1 MPTPR
6 SQSAFDCIVLGAGIA
21 GVTAA
26 RDLQRAGL
34 KVLLLEGSDRVGGRM
49 YSVWDFVKKDGK
61 PIPAEAGAE
70 YIHVEPSERYQAF
83 WDEVHSHRFTA
94 SPLYKCGTGVIR
106 VPRNRLFFPVWKRT
120 KMLAEVIAAPE
131 LWSVPSCLEKLR
143 DFDWKRAADI
153 SAKEFAARCVAE
165 EQLGSR
171 ARSLLEYTLTA
182 HTPGMIDDLSIAG
195 MAADAIPDQ
204 LMEPTEYRMELPS
217 SQRHDVCGF
226 DRLPDAILQQFK
238 KAGGTLKKS
247 RFGKTDCKIAK
258 VERRPD
264 GKVTVTTEAGK
275 AFTGG
280 AVLCT
285 FSAGML
291 NPDTGEGAAIFGDL
305 LTPKKRRALE
315 MIGMGAITK
324 FGLEF
329 KERVWDDDERT
340 AAHMSVLSN
349 PRGKARTFFSN
360 YPKEHH
366 GPHVLTGLLMNQDH
380 KRIAKMTDAQ
390 AVDHV
395 FAALG
400 AIYGRGRS
408 WKKEDL
414 LARSPDHPR
423 GAFVANF
430 MRQDWSKDPF
440 AKGGNSYLRFVPK
453 RQRKMAA
460 SAAREALKDP
470 RDSLPVFWAGEAT
483 APAYDPT
490 YQPLAVHGAWRSGVC
505 AAQDIHQFLND
516 SHGDAGRFET
526 YYKDRYSAR

>member
-1 MPTPR
+1 MPGPA
-6 SQSAFDCIVLGAGIA
+6 SQTSFDCIVLGAGIA

-26 RDLQRAGL
+26 RDLQQAGL

-70 YIHVEPSERYQAF
+70 YIHVEQSERYQAF

-94 SPLYKCGTGVIR
+94 SSLHKCGSGHFR
-106 VPRNRLFFPVWKRT
+106 VPRNRLFFPSWKQT
-120 KMLAEVIAAPE
+120 KMLAEVVFVPD
-131 LWSVPSCLEKLR
+131 LWPVQDCLERLR
-143 DFDWKRAADI
+143 DFKWKTAPDI
-153 SAKEFAARCVAE
+153 TAREFAALCRRDERLSARAVA
-165 EQLGSR
+165 
-171 ARSLLEYTLTA
+171 LLEYTLTA

-195 MAADAIPDQ
+195 IASDAIPDQ
-204 LMEPTEYRMELPS
+204 LMEPTEYRMELKS

-226 DRLPDAILQQFK
+226 DRLPDAILRQFK

-247 RFGKTDCKIAK
+247 DFGKTDCRIVK
-258 VERRPD
+258 VEPQAG
-264 GKVTVTTEAGK
+264 GKVAVTTEAGK
-275 AFTGG
+275 TFTGG

-305 LTPKKRRALE
+305 LTAKKRRALE

-329 KERVWDDDERT
+329 KERVWNDDRRT

-395 FAALG
+395 FQALG
-400 AIYGRGRS
+400 QIYGKGRS

-414 LARSPDHPR
+414 LVRSPDHPR
-423 GAFVANF
+423 GDFVANF

-440 AKGGNSYLRFVPK
+440 ARGGNSYLRFVPK

-470 RDSLPVFWAGEAT
+470 RESLPVFWAGEAT
-483 APAYDPT
+483 APAYDPH

-505 AAQDIHQFLND
+505 AAQDIHQFLN
-516 SHGDAGRFET
+516 HCGGDAARFGA

>member
-6 SQSAFDCIVLGAGIA
+6 SQTAFDCIVLGAGIA

-26 RDLQRAGL
+26 RDLQKAGL

-70 YIHVEPSERYQAF
+70 YIHVEEKPQYQAF
-83 WDEVHSHRFTA
+83 WDEVHSHRFSA
-94 SPLYKCGTGVIR
+94 SALHKCTVGPFKI
-106 VPRNRLFFPVWKRT
+106 PRNRLYFPNWKHT
-120 KMLAEVIAAPE
+120 KMLAEVVFE
-131 LWSVPSCLEKLR
+131 KDLWPVQGCIERLR
-143 DFDWKRAADI
+143 DFKWKTSPDI
-153 SAKEFAARCVAE
+153 NAREFAARCRNDD
-165 EQLGSR
+165 QLSGR
-171 ARSLLEYTLTA
+171 ATALLEYTLTA

-195 MAADAIPDQ
+195 IASDAIPDQ
-204 LMEPTEYRMELPS
+204 LMEPTEYRMELKS

-226 DRLPDAILQQFK
+226 DRLPDAILRQFK

-247 RFGKTDCKIAK
+247 GFGKTDCKIAK
-258 VERRPD
+258 VERLAN
-264 GKVTVTTEAGK
+264 GKVAVTTEAGK
-275 AFTGG
+275 TFTGG

-291 NPDTGEGAAIFGDL
+291 NPDTGEGATIFGDL

-329 KERVWDDDERT
+329 KERVWDDDQRA

-423 GAFVANF
+423 GDFVANF

-453 RQRKMAA
+453 RQRRMAA

-470 RDSLPVFWAGEAT
+470 RQSLPVFWAGEAT
-483 APAYDPT
+483 APAYDAD

-516 SHGDAGRFET
+516 SHGDAGRFGA
-526 YYKDRYSAR
+526 YYKDRYSVR